1 MIARKLAALF
11 CLALA
16 AGGCAP
22 GYTQPATIAVSPA
35 HAAVVPDA
43 QQVFSVTASVGPTP
57 NVVWSIR
64 EGAAGGTITADGLY
78 TAPANPGTF
87 HVVATAVDLTSEA
100 VVTVDPP
107 VYAPDA
113 GTTQQPVAV
122 AISPA
127 QVAVLLGGSQS
138 FSATVTNTSDTSVTW
153 SVAEPNGGAITATGL
168 YTAPAAAGVYHV
180 TATSHADPTKSATAT
195 VTVSHVAVNVSPLT
209 ATVLQGTSQSFTCA
223 VTGAADTSCSWSVQ
237 EGTAGGSVTAAGS
250 YTAPSAAGT
259 FHVVAKSTA
268 DPTSSAAVTVTV
280 PPVTVAISPQTVA
293 LPAGGSQTFTCS
305 VAGLTNTGCVF
316 SVQEASGGTVNAAG
330 LYTAP
335 SAGGTYHVVAAS
347 HANPSLTS
355 VATVTVSRVAVTV
368 SPLTATVLQGAS
380 LALTCAVT
388 GAADTS
394 CNWSVQEGA
403 AGGAV
408 VAGLYTAPSTAGTFH
423 VVARSNADPTSSA
436 TATLTVPAITVA
448 ISPQSVS
455 LSAGASQSFTCSVA
469 GLADTGCLFSVQEAA
484 GGTVSSAGL
493 YTAPSAGGTYHV
505 VAASHANPSLTSV
518 ATVTVSHVAVNV
530 SPLTATVL
538 QGTSG
543 SFTCAVTGAA
553 NTSCSW
559 SVQEGAAGGS
569 VTSAGVYTAPAAAGT
584 FHVVA
589 KSNADPTSSA
599 TATITVPAITVSI
612 SPQSVSLSAGASQ
625 SFTCSVAGLTDT
637 GCVFS
642 VQEAGGGSVSST
654 GAYTAPATAGTYH
667 VVAAS
672 HANPSLTSVATVTVS
687 NVAVNVSPLTATV
700 LQGTSGSFTCAVTGA
715 TDTSCSWS
723 VQEGAA
729 GGSVTSAG
737 VYTAPAAE
745 GTFHVVARSNAQAT
759 SSATA
764 TITVPAI
771 AVAISPQTSSLPAG
785 GSQSFTCSVAGLTD
799 TACVFSVQE
808 AAGGTVTPAGL
819 YTAPGAG
826 GTYHVVASSHANPS
840 LTSIATVTV
849 AHPAI
854 SVSPLTTT
862 VLQGTSGSFTC
873 AVTGPADTSC
883 SWSVQEGAAG
893 GSVTSAGV
901 YTAPSAAGTFHV
913 VAKSNADPA
922 SSAAATVTVPA
933 IAVTVSP
940 QTVSLT
946 AGGSQGFS
954 CSVTGM
960 TDTGCLFSVQEAA
973 GGTVTAAGLYTA
985 PGAGGTYH
993 VVAASHANPSLTS
1006 VATVTVAHP
1015 AVNVSPLTATVL
1027 QGTSSSFTCAVTGLT
1042 GTADTSCSW
1051 SVQEG
1056 VAGGSVTS
1064 AGVYT
1069 APSAAGT
1076 FHVVARSNADATSS
1090 ATATVTVPAIGIAL
1104 SPLTVALVAGGSQ
1117 SFTCSVTGLT
1127 DTGCLFSVQE
1137 AAGGAVTSAGV
1148 YTAPG
1153 AGGTYHVVAA
1163 SHANPSLTSVATV
1176 TVAHPTVNV
1185 SPQTATVLQGASGTF
1200 TCAVSGVTGTANASC
1215 SWSVQEGVAGGS
1227 VTTAGVYT
1235 APSAAGTFHVI
1246 AQSNAD
1252 PASSATAT
1260 VTVPPITVTIS
1271 PTSASLASGGAQA
1284 FTCGVTG
1291 LSDTSCLFSVQEAGG
1306 GSVSATGAYT
1316 APATAGTYHVVAAS
1330 NANPSLTAVATV
1342 TVTAASP
1349 NDITINFADVQQSI
1363 DGFGAADIWAG
1374 AMSNAQM
1381 DMSICVNPGGACASG
1396 GIGLSLMRAGI
1407 DGSGAYLGTASNA
1420 QKAAAR
1426 GAKIWAAPWSP
1437 PASMKTTGNINT
1449 GSLNTTSYD
1458 AWANVLAGFAATLKA
1473 QTGVSL
1479 YALSVQNEPD
1489 YNTNGAYAMCLY
1501 SGAQMDAF
1509 IKVLGPKLAA
1519 LNPRPLLLAA
1529 ETSTWGNFWPSF
1541 GDVFNND
1548 SAALGYI
1555 DIMASHQYDYQAVAH
1570 AIPAGKRFWE
1580 TEVST
1585 FDGPS
1590 TDIGNGI
1597 TVARWVHDAMTIA
1610 NASAW
1615 HYWWLISANNDNE
1628 GLLNLGGGVTKR
1640 LYTVGNFSKFVRPG
1654 WVRIGT
1660 TGGPAGLYA
1669 SAYKDPVSGNFAVV
1683 VINAS
1688 AADVTQR
1695 IALNGAASAL
1705 VTPQVTS
1712 ASLNLASQAS
1722 LDSSSGAFS
1731 MILPASTVTTFVGT
1745 AH

>member
-1 MIARKLAALF
+1 MIARKLVALF

-16 AGGCAP
+16 VGACAP
-22 GYTQPATIAVSPA
+22 GYTQPTTIAVNPA
-35 HAAVVPDA
+35 HAAIGPSA
-43 QQVFSVTASVGPTP
+43 QQVFSVMASAGPTP
-57 NVVWSIR
+57 SVVWSIL
-64 EGAAGGTITADGLY
+64 EGAAGGTITADGVY

-87 HVVATAVDLTSEA
+87 HVIATAVDLTSEA
-100 VVTVDPP
+100 VVIVAP

-113 GTTQQPVAV
+113 GAQQPVAV

-138 FSATVTNTSDTSVTW
+138 FAATVTGAGDTSVTW
-153 SVAEPNGGAITATGL
+153 SVAEATGGSITSTGL
-168 YTAPAAAGVYHV
+168 YTAPATAGVYHV
-180 TATSHADPTKSATAT
+180 TATSNADPTQSATAT
-195 VTVSHVAVNVSPLT
+195 VTVAHVAVNVSPLT

-223 VTGAADTSCSWSVQ
+223 VTGAADSSCSWSVQ
-237 EGTAGGSVTAAGS
+237 EGATGGSITAAGS
-250 YTAPSAAGT
+250 YTAPPAVGM
-259 FHVVAKSTA
+259 FHVVAKSNA
-268 DPTSSAAVTVTV
+268 DPTSSATVTV
-280 PPVTVAISPQTVA
+280 AVPPITVAISPQTVA
-293 LPAGGSQTFTCS
+293 LPAGGSQSFSCN
-305 VAGLTNTGCVF
+305 VAGLTDTGCVF
-316 SVQEASGGTVNAAG
+316 SVQEAGGGAITPGG

-335 SAGGTYHVVAAS
+335 A
-347 HANPSLTS
+347 
-355 VATVTVSRVAVTV
+355 
-368 SPLTATVLQGAS
+368 
-380 LALTCAVT
+380 
-388 GAADTS
+388 
-394 CNWSVQEGA
+394 
-403 AGGAV
+403 
-408 VAGLYTAPSTAGTFH
+408 
-423 VVARSNADPTSSA
+423 
-436 TATLTVPAITVA
+436 
-448 ISPQSVS
+448 
-455 LSAGASQSFTCSVA
+455 
-469 GLADTGCLFSVQEAA
+469 
-484 GGTVSSAGL
+484 
-493 YTAPSAGGTYHV
+493 AGGTYHV

-518 ATVTVSHVAVNV
+518 ATVTVSHVAVTISPLTASVLQGASRAFTCAVTGAADTSCSWSVQEGAAGGTVAAGLYTAPSAAGTFHVVARSNADPTSSATATITVPAITIAISPQTASLSAGASQSFSCSVAGLADTGCVFSVQEASGGTVSATGLYTAPAAGGTYHLIAASHANPSLTAVATVTVSHVAVNV
-530 SPLTATVL
+530 SPLTATAF
-538 QGTSG
+538 QGTSA

-553 NTSCSW
+553 DTSCSW

-569 VTSAGVYTAPAAAGT
+569 ITSAGVYTAPAAVGT

-599 TATITVPAITVSI
+599 TATVTVPAITVAI
-612 SPQSVSLSAGASQ
+612 SPQSVSLSAGGSQ
-625 SFTCSVAGLTDT
+625 SFSCSLAGLADT

-642 VQEAGGGSVSST
+642 VQEAGGGSVSAT
-654 GAYTAPATAGTYH
+654 GAYTAPAIAGTYH

-700 LQGTSGSFTCAVTGA
+700 LQGASGSFTCAVTGA
-715 TDTSCSWS
+715 ADTSCSWS

-737 VYTAPAAE
+737 VYTAPAAA
-745 GTFHVVARSNAQAT
+745 GTFHLVARSNAQAT

-771 AVAISPQTSSLPAG
+771 AVALSPLSASLAAG
-785 GSQSFTCSVAGLTD
+785 ASQSFSCSVAGLTD

-808 AAGGTVTPAGL
+808 AAGGTVTSAGL

-826 GTYHVVASSHANPS
+826 GTYHVVAASHANPS
-840 LTSIATVTV
+840 VTSIATITV
-849 AHPAI
+849 AHPAV
-854 SVSPLTTT
+854 SVSPLTAT
-862 VLQGTSGSFTC
+862 VLQGTSSSFTC
-873 AVTGPADTSC
+873 AVTGAADTSC
-883 SWSVQEGAAG
+883 SWTVQEGAAG

-913 VAKSNADPA
+913 VAKSNSDPS

-933 IAVTVSP
+933 IAITISP

-954 CSVTGM
+954 CTVTGS

-973 GGTVTAAGLYTA
+973 GGTVTSAGLYTA

-993 VVAASHANPSLTS
+993 VVAASHANASLTS
-1006 VATVTVAHP
+1006 IATVTVAHP
-1015 AVNVSPLTATVL
+1015 SVSVSPLTATVL
-1027 QGTSSSFTCAVTGLT
+1027 QGTSGSFTCAVTGVT
-1042 GTADTSCSW
+1042 GTANNTCSW

-1056 VAGGSVTS
+1056 AAGGSVTS

-1090 ATATVTVPAIGIAL
+1090 ATATVTVPAIAVAL
-1104 SPLTVALVAGGSQ
+1104 SPLSASLAAGASQ
-1117 SFTCSVTGLT
+1117 SFSCSVTGLT
-1127 DTGCLFSVQE
+1127 DSACVFSVQE
-1137 AAGGAVTSAGV
+1137 ASGGTVTAGGV

-1176 TVAHPTVNV
+1176 TVPHPTVTV
-1185 SPQTATVLQGASGTF
+1185 TPQTATVLQGASGTF
-1200 TCAVSGVTGTANASC
+1200 ACTVSGVTGTANTTC
-1215 SWSVQEGVAGGS
+1215 SWSVQEGAAGGS
-1227 VTTAGVYT
+1227 VTTAGVYS
-1235 APSAAGTFHVI
+1235 APSTAGTFHVI

-1271 PTSASLASGGAQA
+1271 PTSASLAIGGAQG
-1284 FTCGVTG
+1284 FTCAVTG
-1291 LSDTSCLFSVQEAGG
+1291 LSDTSCVFSVQEASG

-1330 NANPSLTAVATV
+1330 HANPSLTSVATV
-1342 TVTAASP
+1342 TVTATSGT
-1349 NDITINFADVQQSI
+1349 DITVNFGDVQQSI
-1363 DGFGAADIWAG
+1363 DGFGAADIWLG
-1374 AMSNAQM
+1374 AMTSAQL
-1381 DMSICVNPGGACASG
+1381 DQFFCINPGGACASG
-1396 GIGLSLMRAGI
+1396 GIGLSLLRVGI
-1407 DGSGAYLGTASNA
+1407 DGSGSYLGTASNA
-1420 QKAAAR
+1420 KNAAAR
-1426 GAKIWAAPWSP
+1426 GAKVWAAPWSP

-1449 GSLNTTSYD
+1449 GSLNTSSYD
-1458 AWANVLAGFAATLKA
+1458 AWASVLAGFAATLKS
-1473 QTGVSL
+1473 QTGVDL

-1597 TVARWVHDAMTIA
+1597 TVALWVHNSMTIA

-1615 HYWWLISANNDNE
+1615 HYWWLISKNNDNE
-1628 GLLNLGGGVTKR
+1628 GLLTLSGGVTKR

-1654 WVRIGT
+1654 YVRIGT
-1660 TGGPAGLYA
+1660 TGGPTGLYA

-1683 VINAS
+1683 VINNS
-1688 AADVTQR
+1688 GADVTQR
-1695 IALNGAASAL
+1695 IALNGAAAAL
-1705 VTPQVTS
+1705 VTPQLTS
-1712 ASLNLASQAS
+1712 ATANLASQAS

-1731 MILPASTVTTFVGT
+1731 MTLPASSVTTFTGT